1 MDYPN
6 SVPSAGLVNG
16 KFVDED
22 ALAGSPGSLIPASWG
37 NGVTQEILGV
47 VRAAGMTPSESSN
60 TQLLDALHSTKLFKT
75 PTQFDVSRSVAT
87 PEFVQ
92 RALGNYAGAR
102 GITAAAQLSVAD
114 VGWAIGLGGDSSYT
128 VSLPDINSVPN
139 GATFALHCRSNAPV
153 TIACTGTAKISP
165 QGAYLTSIVMNSG
178 ESATVVREY
187 GIWTVHGTA
196 GLKYAALFSG
206 LAGNPGYQ
214 KHASGNIDQWGF
226 GTTDANGEVWVNF
239 PTSFPNA
246 FFSCV
251 ATHVGGD
258 GAMVI
263 VVGGT
268 ATKQG
273 VRLKVRNAINQVSGG
288 WTVFYFAKGY

>member
-16 KFVDED
+16 RFVDED
-22 ALAGSPGSLIPASWG
+22 LVTGKPGSLIPASWG

-47 VRAAGMTPSESSN
+47 VRAGGLTPSEASN
-60 TQLLDALHSTKLFKT
+60 TQLLGALRSSQLFQT
-75 PTQFDVSRSVAT
+75 AAPFDVSRSAAT
-87 PEFVQ
+87 SEFVQ

-102 GITAAAQLSVAD
+102 GVSAATQLTAAD
-114 VGWAIGLGGDSSYT
+114 VGCSIGLGGNSAYT
-128 VSLPDINSVPN
+128 VTLPDILNLPN
-139 GATFALHCRSNAPV
+139 GATIGFHCRSNAAI
-153 TIACTGTAKISP
+153 TIACMGNTQISP
-165 QGAYLTSIVMNSG
+165 QGAYLSSIVMNSG
-178 ESATVVREY
+178 ESANVVKEN
-187 GIWTVHGTA
+187 GIWTVYGTA
-196 GLKYAALFSG
+196 SLKYAALFSG
-206 LAGNPGYQ
+206 WSGNPGYQ

-226 GTTDANGEVWVNF
+226 GTTDANGEMWVSF
-239 PTSFPNA
+239 PISFPNA

-263 VVGGT
+263 VIGGS

-273 VRLKVRNAINQVSGG
+273 VRLKVRNALNQVAAG